1 MGDECEVMGEHH
13 STVNKYTSEQ
23 LRIIIIK
30 YMNINLKTTG
40 CPTFREIKPCCLGHG
55 LMLSCFVRRCFNT
68 GGGGEILT
76 TVPLLL

>member
-23 LRIIIIK
+23 PRIIIVK

-40 CPTFREIKPCCLGHG
+40 CPTCRE
-55 LMLSCFVRRCFNT
+55 MQ
-68 GGGGEILT
+68 E
-76 TVPLLL
+76 VPTAIREKRIRGVELVEKIMID